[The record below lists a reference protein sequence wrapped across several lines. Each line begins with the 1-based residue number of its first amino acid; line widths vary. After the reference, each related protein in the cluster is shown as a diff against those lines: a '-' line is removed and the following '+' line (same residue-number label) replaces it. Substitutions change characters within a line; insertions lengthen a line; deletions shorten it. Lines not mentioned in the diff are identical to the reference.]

1 MITKDLTIS
10 KMLRAYPETLDV
22 LIEISPHFKKLKN
35 PVLRKALAGRVNV
48 EQAARVAGVDV
59 NLLLEKLN
67 SSIGVTKPGVSL
79 TENEKEDKMTENNI
93 EEKPLENINPEKV
106 VTFDV
111 RPIIDG
117 GKDPLKFILEKI
129 KELKEDETLLLIN
142 SFEPVPLYSV
152 LGRMGYS
159 HQTRKEGEVFKIY
172 FYREEKTVA
181 AEEENQQH
189 ADDEIDVTAFENI
202 VELDVRGLEPPE
214 PMVKILETLSQ
225 IDDKTALLVDHHR
238 EPVMLYPKLEERGYR
253 AFCTKVN
260 DNYFKIVIARKK
272 D

>member
-1 MITKDLTIS
+1 MITKDLKIS

-35 PVLRKALAGRVNV
+35 PVLRKALAGRVSV
-48 EQAARVAGVDV
+48 EQAAGVAGVDV

-67 SSIGVTKPGVSL
+67 ASIGVTQPGVSL
-79 TENEKEDKMTENNI
+79 TENKKGDKMTKNNI

-106 VTFDV
+106 ITFDV
-111 RPIIDG
+111 RPIINE
-117 GKDPLKFILEKI
+117 GKDPLKFILAKV
-129 KELKEDETLLLIN
+129 KELTEDEILLLIN
-142 SFEPVPLYSV
+142 SFEPIPLYSV

-159 HQTRKEGEVFKIY
+159 HQTQKEGEVFKIY
-172 FYREEKTVA
+172 FYREEKTAA
-181 AEEENQQH
+181 AEEDNQQR
-189 ADDEIDVTAFENI
+189 AADEIDVTAFENI

-214 PMVKILETLSQ
+214 PMVKILETLSK

-260 DNYFKIVIARKK
+260 DNYFKIVIARK
-272 D
+272 